1 MGTHVIFSSL
11 IGLLITPKLIGLM
24 LLAIPLGIFFGCVP
38 GLGGKLGIVL
48 LIPFVYGMDPLP
60 GAVFLLSMHAIVHT
74 GGIVPS
80 ILFGVPT
87 NGPEA
92 PLLVDG
98 YPMVRNGQAGRALG
112 ASLSAAGIG
121 GMIGVICVALIL
133 PVVEPFVLSFSPI
146 EFFWLAIIG
155 ITLISALAGKML
167 VQGLIV
173 GCFGWLIGM
182 IGLDPQ
188 TGVQRYTFNQLFLWD
203 GFDVISGVLALYALP
218 EMMQLGRGKRT
229 RAAEPGVA
237 IPDELAPSATH
248 YTFAEVWD
256 GVKDNFRYWG
266 LTITTAVMGTFIGM
280 IPGLGGEAAGW
291 MCYAFAVS
299 RAKKPERFGKGA
311 VEGVIAPST
320 GMNAKEAGGLLPTL
334 FFGVPAGSGMAIMLG
349 ALIMLGIKPGPMMI
363 VHDLPLVWS
372 LIWAIAISNL
382 LCTGFLLV
390 VGKHMSALAHIRASV
405 LVPVVLV
412 FALLG
417 TYLAKNHWESLLVFA
432 GMGAIGYVMRRNQW
446 PRPCFIIGLVLGPT
460 AELSFHKAFALHG
473 YGFLTQPT
481 SLVMM
486 AVIALTLTLNLRKTY
501 RRKPAGAAGEPGHAS
516 AVDRPV
522 LPRR

>member
-1 MGTHVIFSSL
+1 VDLHVILSSL
-11 IGLLITPKLIGLM
+11 LGLLDTPRLLGLI

-48 LIPFVYGMDPLP
+48 LIPFVYGMEPLP
-60 GAVFLLSMHAIVHT
+60 GAVFLLAMHSIVHT

-98 YPMVRNGQAGRALG
+98 YPMVRQGRAGRALG
-112 ASLSAAGIG
+112 AALSAAGIG
-121 GMIGVICVALIL
+121 GLIGVVCLALIL

-155 ITLISALAGKML
+155 ITLISALAGRML
-167 VQGLIV
+167 VQGLII
-173 GCFGWLIGM
+173 GCFGWLLGM

-203 GFDVISGVLALYALP
+203 GFDVISGVLAFYALP
-218 EMMQLGRGKRT
+218 EMMQLGRGRRGEPEASADTTVT
-229 RAAEPGVA
+229 R
-237 IPDELAPSATH
+237 
-248 YTFAEVWD
+248 YTFAEVWE
-256 GVKDNFRYWG
+256 GVLDNFRHWG
-266 LTITTAVMGTFIGM
+266 LTLVTAVMGTFIGM

-291 MCYAFAVS
+291 MCYSLAVS
-299 RAKKPERFGKGA
+299 RAKQPERFGKGA

-320 GMNAKEAGGLLPTL
+320 GMNAKEGGGLLPTL

-349 ALIMLGIKPGPMMI
+349 ALIMLGIKPGPLMI

-372 LIWAIAISNL
+372 LIWAIALSNL
-382 LCTGFLLV
+382 LCTTLLLF
-390 VGKHMSALAHIRASV
+390 VGKHMSALAHIRAGL

-417 TYLAKNHWESLLVFA
+417 TFLAKDHWESLLVFA
-432 GMGAIGYVMRRNQW
+432 GLGAIGYVMRRNHW

-473 YGFLTQPT
+473 AGFLVQPT

-486 AVIALTLTLNLRKTY
+486 AIVVVTIALNLYKTY
-501 RRKPAGAAGEPGHAS
+501 GRASSAPAQLGPGHTTPPGGS
-516 AVDRPV
+516 
-522 LPRR
+522 L